1 MGRLR
6 LILFAW
12 WLAFPGL
19 PSARRIADVARQ
31 AKESDFEGQGSSCR
45 TCTKLAGLSESMAI
59 SWGIFPPQ
67 PFPGYSMTP
76 GRRSSIGA
84 RAMYLPCS
92 VALVA
97 LMALPARGH
106 QCINAPGQ
114 TECGRQVEKAM
125 LEGFAK
131 HPNKYVGLTIHSTY
145 TDFQAYFHNAGMH
158 DCPRPCFPQEEE
170 CVKFSSTYP
179 GMAKVAWARDVGMA
193 KHPEWYPELS
203 SHSSDKQIARALYM
217 HGIEGCPRVCEDDE
231 VEGHFE
237 PFYEG
242 VQVAESESWMKGAQ
256 QAATEPPTT
265 QAPTMPPTEPP
276 TTQAPITTPV
286 PTLPPST
293 QAPTPAPTTQAPTT
307 QAPTPE
313 PTTTAAL
320 TQAPTPAPTT
330 TTEAPAPTPAPTT
343 QLPAP
348 APLPSL
354 PSIHQGSKKP
364 ACFKVG
370 YSYTLL
376 DCLNH
381 VPSITGSREDCKA
394 HCAGFKEASY
404 FLFHVPLSLCHCP
417 PASASPIELH
427 EEERC
432 RCPRLWDRAEI
443 RQRHEQPHLGD
454 RSCSG
459 CGRNGHGRDSPRNA
473 ADVRRP
479 TGGIG
484 EVVGTHNRGV
494 GSSGSLVPGRC
505 QRPFR
510 RAWPLLRAA
519 LTRPQRLS

>member
-1 MGRLR
+1 M
-6 LILFAW
+6 I
-12 WLAFPGL
+12 
-19 PSARRIADVARQ
+19 
-31 AKESDFEGQGSSCR
+31 
-45 TCTKLAGLSESMAI
+45 
-59 SWGIFPPQ
+59 
-67 PFPGYSMTP
+67 
-76 GRRSSIGA
+76 A

-265 QAPTMPPTEPP
+265 QAPTMPPTELP

-293 QAPTPAPTTQAPTT
+293 QAPTPAPTPEPTT
-307 QAPTPE
+307 TPA

-330 TTEAPAPTPAPTT
+330 TTEAPAATPAPTT
-343 QLPAP
+343 QAPAP

-417 PASASPIELH
+417 PASASPIEDMGPDYIGGSMT
-427 EEERC
+427 C
-432 RCPRLWDRAEI
+432 DAA
-443 RQRHEQPHLGD
+443 
-454 RSCSG
+454 SYMK
-459 CGRNGHGRDSPRNA
+459 RND
-473 ADVRRP
+473 ADVPVFGTVPKFASAMSNRILVIAAAAAAVAMAMGAIRLGTRLTCDAP
-479 TGGIG
+479 QEESVRLLGRTTG
-484 EVVGTHNRGV
+484 E
-494 GSSGSLVPGRC
+494 LE
-505 QRPFR
+505 
-510 RAWPLLRAA
+510 A
-519 LTRPQRLS
+519 LEA